1 MYKKT
6 RIASKLVWFSLVTML
21 FTKGC
26 SCWEELS
33 TAEASKE
40 SATSGNLV
48 VMTDNGLK
56 PIVEKQLSEFMRR
69 YPQSH
74 IKLEENSTS
83 GAVEK
88 LLNKEIRSVVIGRK
102 FNRSEDSVVKK
113 FKLEFKRDLIGRD
126 AACFV
131 LNRENTVQ
139 SLTLA
144 QLKDILTG
152 KITDWSQVG
161 GKAQP
166 IQLFVTGQNDG
177 QRTFLLDSL
186 KATGFSEKAYPCTS
200 GVQMKAMVQKF
211 KGGIGYASLSNV
223 RELTDP
229 ATRDTVKQVK
239 LLELAS
245 DKPESKAYL
254 PYQENVFKGLYP
266 LTYGIYCYYSDYE
279 RLPKGLAAFLSR
291 EGQKVFLRNGV
302 GPIEIPSTIIHF
314 KEDE

>member
-1 MYKKT
+1 MYKKS
-6 RIASKLVWFSLVTML
+6 RIASRLIWFSLLVML

-26 SCWEELS
+26 SCWEKLDVPEKP
-33 TAEASKE
+33 KE
-40 SATSGNLV
+40 SATSGDLV

-56 PIVEKQLSEFMRR
+56 PIVEKQASEFVRR

-74 IKLEENSTS
+74 IKVEENSTN

-88 LLNKEIRSVVIGRK
+88 LLNNEVRAIVIGRK
-102 FNRSEDSVVKK
+102 FNRSEDSVITK

-126 AACFV
+126 AACV
-131 LNRENTVQ
+131 VINRENPVQ
-139 SLTLA
+139 TLTLA

-161 GKAQP
+161 GSAQP
-166 IQLFVTGQNDG
+166 IRLFVTGQNDG
-177 QRTFLLDSL
+177 QRAFLQDSL
-186 KATGFSEKAYPCTS
+186 KISGFAEKAYPCTS
-200 GVQMKAMVQKF
+200 AVQMKEYVQKF
-211 KGGIGYASLSNV
+211 KGGIGYTSLSGV
-223 RELTDP
+223 RDLTDP
-229 ATRDTVKQVK
+229 TKRDTVKQIK
-239 LLELAS
+239 LLSLAS
-245 DKPESKAYL
+245 DKPESKSYL

-279 RLPKGLAAFLSR
+279 RLPKGLAAFLGR

-302 GPIEIPSTIIHF
+302 GPVEIPITVIHF